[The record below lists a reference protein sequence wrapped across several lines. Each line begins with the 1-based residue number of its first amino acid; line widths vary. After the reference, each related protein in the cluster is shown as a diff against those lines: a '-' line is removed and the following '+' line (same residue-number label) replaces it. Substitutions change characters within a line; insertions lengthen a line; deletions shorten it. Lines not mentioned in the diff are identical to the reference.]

1 MNASALL
8 KSQGWRGKGHS
19 LHPTDNSIGLS
30 NPLLLSRNTDG
41 KGLGANKTFTD
52 QWWLA
57 AFDEKLKGL
66 DVSKKGV
73 VQTVKDGALNAL
85 TNNGGGRYSGL
96 YASFVKGGL
105 MEGTLSEDGSR
116 AESTDGTP
124 ASEDRESVA
133 GLRKGVVKKES
144 KSERRARKEAKLAR
158 KATRAAAQAA
168 RAAAKATKAAA
179 KAEKKQRSGIKTTQP
194 SKEQDTKEERR
205 ARRIERRA
213 RKEARRRRRDEKEA
227 KKAAKG

>member
-19 LHPTDNSIGLS
+19 LHPTDNSIGLA

-41 KGLGANKTFTD
+41 KGLGANKAFTD

-66 DVSKKGV
+66 DVTKQGV
-73 VQTVKDGALNAL
+73 VQTVKEGALSAVR
-85 TNNGGGRYSGL
+85 GGGAGKYAGL
-96 YASFVKGGL
+96 YASFVRGGL

-116 AESTDGTP
+116 ETSTDATP
-124 ASEDRESVA
+124 VSEDRESVA
-133 GLRKGVVKKES
+133 GLRKGVAKGKES
-144 KSERRARKEAKLAR
+144 KAERRARREAKRSR
-158 KATRAAAQAA
+158 KAAREAA
-168 RAAAKATKAAA
+168 RAERAAA
-179 KAEKKQRSGIKTTQP
+179 KAEKRKRAEMKATRP
-194 SKEQDTKEERR
+194 PKDRETKEERR

-213 RKEARRRRRDEKEA
+213 RKEARRKRREEREA
-227 KKAAKG
+227 RKAAKG

>member
-8 KSQGWRGKGHS
+8 KSQGWRGKGHT
-19 LHPTDNSIGLS
+19 LHATDNSIGLA

-73 VQTVKDGALNAL
+73 VQQTVTTGALNSVR
-85 TNNGGGRYSGL
+85 GGGGGKYAGL
-96 YASFVKGGL
+96 YASFVRGGL
-105 MEGTLSEDGSR
+105 MEGTLEGEESSSSSS
-116 AESTDGTP
+116 STDATP
-124 ASEDRESVA
+124 VSEDRESVP
-133 GLRKGVVKKES
+133 GLRGGVVKRKGDKE
-144 KSERRARKEAKLAR
+144 ERRRRRE
-158 KATRAAAQAA
+158 
-168 RAAAKATKAAA
+168 A
-179 KAEKKQRSGIKTTQP
+179 KAERKMARAKKAAEKEERRRRRKEMKSPGIP
-194 SKEQDTKEERR
+194 KEQETKEERR

-213 RKEARRRRRDEKEA
+213 RKEARRKRREEREA
-227 KKAAKG
+227 RKAAQG

>member
-19 LHPTDNSIGLS
+19 LHPTDNSIGLA

-66 DVSKKGV
+66 DVTKKGV
-73 VQTVKDGALNAL
+73 VQQTVKEGALNAVVAGR
-85 TNNGGGRYSGL
+85 GGGGKYAGL
-96 YASFVKGGL
+96 YASFVRGGL
-105 MEGTLSEDGSR
+105 MGGTLEEENGSR
-116 AESTDGTP
+116 EVSTDATTP
-124 ASEDRESVA
+124 VSEDRESVA
-133 GLRKGVVKKES
+133 GLRKGVAKRKES
-144 KSERRARKEAKLAR
+144 KVERRARKEAKALR
-158 KATRAAAQAA
+158 KAA
-168 RAAAKATKAAA
+168 RAERAAA
-179 KAEKKQRSGIKTTQP
+179 KAEKRIRAETKSTGQPKKQ
-194 SKEQDTKEERR
+194 ETKEERR

-213 RKEARRRRRDEKEA
+213 RKEARRKRREEKEA
-227 KKAAKG
+227 RKAAKG